1 MMDNDE
7 IVVRKLIPLEYWRLM
22 DFDDEDFER
31 ARAAMND
38 LFYNGA
44 DKSSSQLYKQ
54 AGNSIVVAVLET
66 EARVEGRVYEFL
78 AGPFEMP
85 PADVQ
90 NMPLPDFVEN
100 VTRLTKENDLSSFF
114 TSVRKLAQNM

>member
-54 AGNSIVVAVLET
+54 AGNSIVVAVLEKDI
-66 EARVEGRVYEFL
+66 EQLRGK
-78 AGPFEMP
+78 
-85 PADVQ
+85 Q
-90 NMPLPDFVEN
+90 
-100 VTRLTKENDLSSFF
+100 
-114 TSVRKLAQNM
+114 

>member
-54 AGNSIVVAVLET
+54 AENSIVVAVLEKDI
-66 EARVEGRVYEFL
+66 EQLRGKR
-78 AGPFEMP
+78 
-85 PADVQ
+85 
-90 NMPLPDFVEN
+90 
-100 VTRLTKENDLSSFF
+100 
-114 TSVRKLAQNM
+114 

>member
-1 MMDNDE
+1 MDNDE

-54 AGNSIVVAVLET
+54 AGNSIVVAVLEKDI
-66 EARVEGRVYEFL
+66 EQLRSKR
-78 AGPFEMP
+78 
-85 PADVQ
+85 
-90 NMPLPDFVEN
+90 
-100 VTRLTKENDLSSFF
+100 
-114 TSVRKLAQNM
+114 

>member
-31 ARAAMND
+31 ARTAMND

-54 AGNSIVVAVLET
+54 AGNSIVVAVLEKDI
-66 EARVEGRVYEFL
+66 EQLRGKR
-78 AGPFEMP
+78 
-85 PADVQ
+85 
-90 NMPLPDFVEN
+90 
-100 VTRLTKENDLSSFF
+100 
-114 TSVRKLAQNM
+114 

>member
-44 DKSSSQLYKQ
+44 DKSSSQMYKQ
-54 AGNSIVVAVLET
+54 AGNSIVVAVLEKDI
-66 EARVEGRVYEFL
+66 EQLRGKR
-78 AGPFEMP
+78 
-85 PADVQ
+85 
-90 NMPLPDFVEN
+90 
-100 VTRLTKENDLSSFF
+100 
-114 TSVRKLAQNM
+114 

>member
-1 MMDNDE
+1 MDNDE

-54 AGNSIVVAVLET
+54 AGNSIVVAVLEKDI
-66 EARVEGRVYEFL
+66 EQLRGK
-78 AGPFEMP
+78 
-85 PADVQ
+85 Q
-90 NMPLPDFVEN
+90 
-100 VTRLTKENDLSSFF
+100 
-114 TSVRKLAQNM
+114 